1 MKRLL
6 IFLLFFYSCSNQ
18 EEDLDDLKN
27 LTWTQKE
34 FTMNHEGLE
43 REYILYKPKNFSENG
58 PLVMMLHGYSSNNN
72 NLLSY
77 SKMNAIADQNGFM
90 ICYPQGAITYLTNQS
105 HWNANLQMSDIND
118 IDFLSDLVIEIQKQ
132 YKVSKENVFVA
143 GMSNGGFMSYTL
155 GCERSDIF
163 KAVASVTGTMSGYDW
178 ENCSPEYKIPVM
190 QISGTIDRTVPWDG
204 TMNTAFGWG
213 GAPHILEVMEFWSD
227 LNACTKDELINFPDI
242 DKSDNSTVSLTKKKG
257 GSYNNE
263 VWFYKIEGG
272 GHDWPGAW
280 GNKDINASEE
290 IWKFFDSH
298 IK

>member
-105 HWNANLQMSDIND
+105 HWNANLQMSDVND

-132 YKVSKENVFVA
+132 FKVSKENVFVA

-280 GNKDINASEE
+280 GNKDIDASEE
-290 IWKFFDSH
+290 IWKFFDLH

>member
-90 ICYPQGAITYLTNQS
+90 VCYPQGAITYLTNQS
-105 HWNANLQMSDIND
+105 HWNANLQMSDVND

-132 YKVSKENVFVA
+132 FKVSKENVFVA

-178 ENCSPEYKIPVM
+178 ENCSPEYKIPIM

-280 GNKDINASEE
+280 GNKDIDASEE
-290 IWKFFDSH
+290 IWKFFDLH

>member
-105 HWNANLQMSDIND
+105 HWNANLQMSDVND

-132 YKVSKENVFVA
+132 FKVSKENVFVA

-213 GAPHILEVMEFWSD
+213 GAPHILDVMEFWSD

>member
-77 SKMNAIADQNGFM
+77 SKMNAIAEQNGFM

-105 HWNANLQMSDIND
+105 HWNANLQMSDVND

-132 YKVSKENVFVA
+132 FKVSKENVFVA

-280 GNKDINASEE
+280 GNKDIDASEE

>member
-105 HWNANLQMSDIND
+105 HWNANLQMSDVND

-132 YKVSKENVFVA
+132 FKVSKENVFVA

-213 GAPHILEVMEFWSD
+213 GAPHILDVMEFWSD
-227 LNACTKDELINFPDI
+227 LNACTKDELINIPDI

-280 GNKDINASEE
+280 GNKDIDASEE
-290 IWKFFDSH
+290 IWKFFDLH

>member
-280 GNKDINASEE
+280 GNKDIDASEE
-290 IWKFFDSH
+290 IWKFFDLH

>member
-27 LTWTQKE
+27 QTWTQKE

-43 REYILYKPKNFSENG
+43 REYILYKPKNFSENA

-105 HWNANLQMSDIND
+105 HWNANLQMSDVND

-132 YKVSKENVFVA
+132 FKVSKENVFVA

-227 LNACTKDELINFPDI
+227 LNACIKDELINFPDI

-280 GNKDINASEE
+280 GNKDIDASEE

>member
-27 LTWTQKE
+27 PTWTQKE

-43 REYILYKPKNFSENG
+43 REYILYKPKNFSENA
-58 PLVMMLHGYSSNNN
+58 PLMMMLHGYSSNNN

-118 IDFLSDLVIEIQKQ
+118 IDFLSDLVTEIQKQ

-227 LNACTKDELINFPDI
+227 LNTCTNDELINFPDI

-280 GNKDINASEE
+280 GNKDIDASEE

>member
-132 YKVSKENVFVA
+132 FKVSKENVFVA

-280 GNKDINASEE
+280 GNKDIDASEE
-290 IWKFFDSH
+290 IWKFFDLH

>member
-227 LNACTKDELINFPDI
+227 LNTCTKDELINFPDI

-280 GNKDINASEE
+280 GNKDIDASEE

>member
-43 REYILYKPKNFSENG
+43 REYILYKPKNFSENA

-105 HWNANLQMSDIND
+105 HWNANLQMSDVND

-132 YKVSKENVFVA
+132 FKVSKENVFVA

-178 ENCSPEYKIPVM
+178 ENCSPEYKIPVI

-213 GAPHILEVMEFWSD
+213 GAPHILDVMEFWSD
-227 LNACTKDELINFPDI
+227 LNACTKDELINIPDI

-280 GNKDINASEE
+280 GNKDIDASEE
-290 IWKFFDSH
+290 IWKFFDLH

>member
-132 YKVSKENVFVA
+132 FKVSKENVFVA

-280 GNKDINASEE
+280 GNKDIDASEE

>member
-34 FTMNHEGLE
+34 FTMNHGGLE

-105 HWNANLQMSDIND
+105 HWNANLQMSDVND

-132 YKVSKENVFVA
+132 FKVSKENVFVA

-213 GAPHILEVMEFWSD
+213 GAPHILDVMEFWSD
-227 LNACTKDELINFPDI
+227 LNACTKDELINIPDI

-280 GNKDINASEE
+280 GNKDIDASEE
-290 IWKFFDSH
+290 IWKFFDLH

>member
-227 LNACTKDELINFPDI
+227 LNACTKDELINIPDI

-280 GNKDINASEE
+280 GNKDIDASEE
-290 IWKFFDSH
+290 IWKFFDLH

>member
-1 MKRLL
+1 MNRLL

-27 LTWTQKE
+27 PTWTQKE

-58 PLVMMLHGYSSNNN
+58 PMVMMLHGYSSNNN

-105 HWNANLQMSDIND
+105 HWNANLQMSDVND

-132 YKVSKENVFVA
+132 FKVSKENVFVA

-190 QISGTIDRTVPWDG
+190 QISGTNDRTVPWDG

-213 GAPHILEVMEFWSD
+213 GAPHIFEVMEFWSD
-227 LNACTKDELINFPDI
+227 LNACTQDEVINFPDI

-280 GNKDINASEE
+280 GNKDIEASEE

>member
-132 YKVSKENVFVA
+132 FKVSKENVFVA

-213 GAPHILEVMEFWSD
+213 GAPHILDVMEFWSD
-227 LNACTKDELINFPDI
+227 LNACTKDELINIPDI

-280 GNKDINASEE
+280 GNKDIDASEE
-290 IWKFFDSH
+290 IWKFFDLH

>member
-43 REYILYKPKNFSENG
+43 REYILYKPKNFYENG

-105 HWNANLQMSDIND
+105 HWNANLQMSDVND

-132 YKVSKENVFVA
+132 FKVSKENVFVA

-213 GAPHILEVMEFWSD
+213 GAPHILDVMEFWSD
-227 LNACTKDELINFPDI
+227 LNACTKDELINIPDI

-280 GNKDINASEE
+280 GNKDIDASEE
-290 IWKFFDSH
+290 IWKFFDLH

>member
-105 HWNANLQMSDIND
+105 HWNANLQMSDVND

-132 YKVSKENVFVA
+132 FKVSKENVFVA

-213 GAPHILEVMEFWSD
+213 GAPHILDVMEFWSD

-280 GNKDINASEE
+280 GNKDIDASEE
-290 IWKFFDSH
+290 IWKFFDLH

>member
-43 REYILYKPKNFSENG
+43 REYILYKPKNFSENA

-105 HWNANLQMSDIND
+105 HWNANLQMSDVND

-132 YKVSKENVFVA
+132 FKVSKENVFVA

-213 GAPHILEVMEFWSD
+213 GAPHILDVMEFWSD
-227 LNACTKDELINFPDI
+227 LNACTKDELINIPDI

-280 GNKDINASEE
+280 GNKDIDASEE
-290 IWKFFDSH
+290 IWKFFDLH

>member
-43 REYILYKPKNFSENG
+43 REYILYKPKNFSENA

-105 HWNANLQMSDIND
+105 HWNANLQMSDVND

-132 YKVSKENVFVA
+132 FKASKENVFVA

-280 GNKDINASEE
+280 GNKDIDASEE

>member
-43 REYILYKPKNFSENG
+43 REYILYKPKNFSENA